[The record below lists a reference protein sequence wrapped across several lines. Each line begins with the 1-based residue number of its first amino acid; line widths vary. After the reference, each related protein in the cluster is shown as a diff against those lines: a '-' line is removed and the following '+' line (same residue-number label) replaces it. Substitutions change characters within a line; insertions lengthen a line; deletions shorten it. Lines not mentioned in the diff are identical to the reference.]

1 MMGVVL
7 IILAVGLVGFAAL
20 TITARV
26 LERLLPRV
34 DLETAAGRKPACAA
48 AHMCRAGRQ
57 YARPAGS
64 GITRLRSCRTAANA
78 GACWWMTR
86 KEFAR
91 YAASLKT
98 WRKSANVCAFDRGA
112 GRWRRR

>member
-34 DLETAAGRKPACAA
+34 DLETAAGRNTCVCCGAYVPGGQAICAA
-48 AHMCRAGRQ
+48 CWERHHPIAELPHCRKCGRVLVDLSLIHISEPT
-57 YARPAGS
+57 RP
-64 GITRLRSCRTAANA
+64 
-78 GACWWMTR
+78 
-86 KEFAR
+86 
-91 YAASLKT
+91 
-98 WRKSANVCAFDRGA
+98 
-112 GRWRRR
+112 

>member
-34 DLETAAGRKPACAA
+34 DLETAAGRNTCVCCGAYVPGGQAICAA
-48 AHMCRAGRQ
+48 CWERHHPIAELPHCHKCGRVLVDDAEGIYQVCRELEDMAQKRE
-57 YARPAGS
+57 
-64 GITRLRSCRTAANA
+64 RLR
-78 GACWWMTR
+78 
-86 KEFAR
+86 F
-91 YAASLKT
+91 
-98 WRKSANVCAFDRGA
+98 
-112 GRWRRR
+112 

>member
-34 DLETAAGRKPACAA
+34 DLETAAGRNTCGAYVPGGQAICAA
-48 AHMCRAGRQ
+48 CWERHHPIAELPHCHKCGRVLVDDAEGICQVCRELEDMAQKRE
-57 YARPAGS
+57 
-64 GITRLRSCRTAANA
+64 RLR
-78 GACWWMTR
+78 
-86 KEFAR
+86 F
-91 YAASLKT
+91 
-98 WRKSANVCAFDRGA
+98 
-112 GRWRRR
+112 

>member
-34 DLETAAGRKPACAA
+34 DLETAAGRNTCVCCGA
-48 AHMCRAGRQ
+48 

-64 GITRLRSCRTAANA
+64 GITRLRSCRTATNA

-91 YAASLKT
+91 YAASLKI

-112 GRWRRR
+112 ERWRRR